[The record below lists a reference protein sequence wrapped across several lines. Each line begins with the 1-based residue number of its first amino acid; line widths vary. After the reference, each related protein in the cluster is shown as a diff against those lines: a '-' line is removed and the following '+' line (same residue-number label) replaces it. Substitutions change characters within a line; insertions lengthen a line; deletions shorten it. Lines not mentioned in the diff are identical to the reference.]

1 MEPTIFGALVLAIG
15 AVLMLWGSLQALIL
29 FVLLLTLLGGSS
41 AITLTVLGNSS
52 IQPANLAV
60 CFLIVRYLLP
70 GRSRGDDVI
79 AGIKANA
86 ALVCFVLYGVAGA
99 YLLPRIFAGSMYVTP
114 LHPNPTRDPFASEP
128 LKFTNQN
135 ITISVYMLQTMLAAI
150 GATVVARRRLAAGAA
165 AASRA
170 LSALAITTAII
181 CLVHAA
187 LGILSV
193 VAKEPLAGM
202 FAFFRNSTYAQLD
215 QEVGAYARMNG
226 IFPEPSNYAAYGFAW
241 QVLATELWLR
251 GMKPV
256 WTGSAALVLGLAL
269 AASLSSTA
277 YLGFAAYGLALALR
291 MALAPGTIP
300 LRKVIWLAAVALSG
314 LAVVLTLAALSP
326 AMGAAVGKI
335 FAGQTFD
342 KTQSLSAIQRG
353 FWARQ
358 GIDAF
363 VVSQGLGIGPGSF
376 RSSSLATAVLGCMGL
391 VGGLAFPLYCWRIFK
406 PLRRSTWHCTTNPA
420 RAVGA
425 AASWAAL
432 MQLVPLNFTAP
443 SPDPGILW
451 ALFCGLAIGLRGDP
465 GLASPGQISDAISQK
480 LHTTVTPGADSTG
493 RGLGPGNR
501 ENGSCG

>member
-1 MEPTIFGALVLAIG
+1 MEPTIFGALVMAIG
-15 AVLMLWGSLQALIL
+15 PVLMLWGSLPALIL

-70 GRSRGDDVI
+70 GRSRTEDVV
-79 AGIKANA
+79 AAMKANA
-86 ALVCFVLYGVAGA
+86 ALICFVVYGVAGA

-114 LHPNPTRDPFASEP
+114 LHPNPTHDPFAAEP

-135 ITISVYMLQTMLAAI
+135 ITISVYLLQTMLAAL
-150 GATVVARRRLAAGAA
+150 GATVVARRHLATGTAAAG
-165 AASRA
+165 RA
-170 LSALAITTAII
+170 LSALAMTTSII

-193 VAKEPLAGM
+193 VAKDPLAGM
-202 FAFFRNSTYAQLD
+202 FSFFRNSTYAQLD

-241 QVLATELWLR
+241 LVLVTELWLR
-251 GMKPV
+251 AVKPL
-256 WTGSAALVLGLAL
+256 WTGLAALVLGLAL

-291 MALAPGTIP
+291 MLLAPGTIP
-300 LRKVIWLAAVALSG
+300 LRKGIWLAAVALSG
-314 LAVVLTLAALSP
+314 LAVVLGLAALRP
-326 AMGAAVGKI
+326 GMGATIARI

-342 KTQSLSAIQRG
+342 KSQSLSAIQRG

-363 VVSQGLGIGPGSF
+363 VVSGGLGIGPGSF

-391 VGGLAFPLYCWRIFK
+391 VGGLAFALYCWRMFK
-406 PLRRSTWHCTTNPA
+406 PLRRSTWHCATDPA

-432 MQLVPLNFTAP
+432 MQLVPLTFTAP

-465 GLASPGQISDAISQK
+465 GLAGHGEIPGTISPN
-480 LHTTVTPGADSTG
+480 LHITVTPEADTADRG
-493 RGLGPGNR
+493 RNPGNR
-501 ENGSCG
+501 EAST